1 MALLDWIKEGAG
13 PVVRGDGVV
22 LKTPRGSDYDAW
34 SRLRR
39 RSYNHLQPW
48 EPLWPDDDLT
58 RAAFKRR
65 LMVYG
70 QERELGNAWPF
81 FVFTQDEGV
90 LVGAVTLSNVRRG
103 VAEMGTLGYW
113 IGAPYAGQ
121 GRGTAAVK
129 AMVRYAFDEL
139 KLHRVEAACVPH
151 NLASRRALEKAGF
164 VLEGR
169 AKAYLKINDEWADH
183 LLFGV
188 VNDGVAHRG

>member
-1 MALLDWIKEGAG
+1 MALLDWITESTSQ
-13 PVVRGDGVV
+13 VVRGDGVV

-70 QERELGNAWPF
+70 RERELGNAWPF
-81 FVFTQDEGV
+81 FVFSHEGV
-90 LVGAVTLSNVRRG
+90 LIGAVTLSNVRRG

-121 GRGTAAVK
+121 GYGTAAVK
-129 AMVRYAFDEL
+129 AMVRYAFDAL
-139 KLHRVEAACVPH
+139 RLHRLEAACVPH

-164 VLEGR
+164 VLEGQ

-183 LLFGV
+183 LLFGI
-188 VNDGVAHRG
+188 VNDGAEHGG

>member
-1 MALLDWIKEGAG
+1 MALLDWITEGAG
-13 PVVRGDGVV
+13 PVVCGDGVV

-70 QERELGNAWPF
+70 RERELGNAWPF
-81 FVFTQDEGV
+81 FVFSSEGV
-90 LVGAVTLSNVRRG
+90 LIGAVTLSNVRRG

-121 GRGTAAVK
+121 GHGTAAVK
-129 AMVRYAFDEL
+129 AMVRYAFETL
-139 KLHRVEAACVPH
+139 KLHRVDAACVPH
-151 NLASRRALEKAGF
+151 NVASRRALEKAGF

-169 AKAYLKINDEWADH
+169 AQAYLKINDEWADH
-183 LLFGV
+183 LLFGI
-188 VNDGVAHRG
+188 VNDGAAHCG